1 MQDSIMSTLF
11 LIQLLNGLQLG
22 VLLFLLAAGLTL
34 VFGIM
39 DFVNLAHGSLYMI
52 GAFICASLTFLT
64 GSFVWGVLL
73 AIPIV
78 AVIGYFFEVLI
89 VRHLYE
95 SNHLDHVL
103 ATFGIILIADTLV
116 QLTWGPEGIAIPL
129 PDYLSG
135 QVEILP
141 DIIFPTFRL
150 VIISS
155 GLLIAAGLY
164 WLITYT
170 RLGMLIRAGASNR
183 TMVSALGVDI
193 STLFAGV
200 FALGAVLAGVAGM
213 LIAPITEATIGMGND
228 IIITAFVVIIVGG
241 IGSMKGA
248 WRALLQ
254 LLLGL
259 HYLRCLFISSWPLSL
274 RFDRK
279 VFSRQR
285 CAKILPLL
293 AWAMGN
299 KFYLDFSVRMICL
312 AIAAVSLNLILGF
325 GGMVSFGH
333 AAFVGIGAYAVGIP
347 SYHGYESAWLH
358 FPLAMIAAA
367 LFALITGAISLRTK
381 GVYFIMITM
390 AFAQMAYISD
400 LHLHDVSYCA
410 FALWY
415 GFARV

>member
-1 MQDSIMSTLF
+1 M
-11 LIQLLNGLQLG
+11 IQLLNGLQLG

-64 GSFVWGVLL
+64 GSFVWGFLL

-129 PDYLSG
+129 PEYLKG

-248 WRALLQ
+248 
-254 LLLGL
+254 
-259 HYLRCLFISSWPLSL
+259 F
-274 RFDRK
+274 
-279 VFSRQR
+279 
-285 CAKILPLL
+285 
-293 AWAMGN
+293 
-299 KFYLDFSVRMICL
+299 
-312 AIAAVSLNLILGF
+312 IAAVLIGIIDTLGR
-325 GGMVSFGH
+325 SFLKDILEI
-333 AAFVGIGAYAVGIP
+333 FM
-347 SYHGYESAWLH
+347 ESASAATAGPALSSMLIYIIMAIVLALKPQGL
-358 FPLAMIAAA
+358 FPPKV
-367 LFALITGAISLRTK
+367 R
-381 GVYFIMITM
+381 
-390 AFAQMAYISD
+390 
-400 LHLHDVSYCA
+400 
-410 FALWY
+410 
-415 GFARV
+415 